1 MFFEV
6 EHIFDAPVEAVEA
19 AMFHPD
25 YYAFLEQQ
33 KDVLDGVS
41 PREQEDS
48 GGHIKRRM
56 HYKPRPAF
64 DHIGPKKVPAHW
76 FEFIE
81 ESTWDKAT
89 RKLVFDN
96 VPVTDKVA
104 RRFVNHGEILLER
117 LTPTRTRR
125 RARAELRLHNLPL
138 MLRPLAGLAEQMIAR
153 EAKKLIE
160 NEARALGEF
169 LEAGKSVRPNA
180 ETAI

>member
-25 YYAFLEQQ
+25 YYAFLQQQ

-41 PREQEDS
+41 PEAQEDS
-48 GGHIKRRM
+48 GSQIKRRV

-96 VPVTDKVA
+96 VPITDKVA

-117 LTPTRTRR
+117 LSPERTRR

-169 LEAGKSVRPNA
+169 LEAGKSVRPPA
-180 ETAI
+180 ETAV